1 MRIAADAKNLDGVM
15 PLAATKGAGICNQQA
30 GRVQFQRV
38 DARYSENIRGLTLF
52 PHDGRAAAA
61 ALHVQEFR
69 VIALGRQRAAQ
80 GFGNGFH
87 DVVVHCFLPQHPAR
101 CLYMCVFGVAPFQPC
116 LPYISTPGGKASPA
130 APCGGVF
137 PRPAPPLAMPHMG
150 AYTETMSEKNSH
162 IRLLPPELRNQIAA
176 GEVVERPASVLKE
189 LVENSLD
196 AQAGQIDVCLENGG
210 QSRISVQD
218 DGRGIPAEDLEL
230 AVTRHATSKI
240 RCLEDLERILSYG
253 FRGEALPSIASVS
266 RFTITS
272 ASQDAAGQAVAHR
285 VEVEHGLLKSSGPA
299 ALHKGT
305 LVEVRD
311 LFSNIPARLKFLKT
325 PSTEFRRAQDW
336 LARLALTRP
345 QVGFCLYSGER
356 EALRFLPGQTLA
368 ERLAVLWPRLIVD
381 ALRPFDG
388 RRHGIRAHG
397 LAALPNVSQPRG
409 DRILLYVNGR
419 SVTDKRLLAAVRQA
433 YKGRMTSRDYP
444 QIALF
449 VEMDP
454 AEVDVNVHPA
464 KSEVRF
470 RDESAVFSAV
480 LHAVQGALVTSFDVA
495 EAVWREGA
503 TPAADGRAYDQAGS
517 PASDSPAS
525 DSSGTFGSP
534 DKSYAPGADP
544 GDPAGA
550 APRPQGFWGRL
561 DNPPLVERQER
572 DSAADQGEWHVSA
585 PAASV
590 EGEAGHATYGTL
602 PGFTGRAGLSAPS
615 GLPGPDGASDASAF
629 GAQFSSSS
637 APAGSAGLA
646 AAAQEGFFLEQEDA
660 ACGRMAEDS
669 GTYAAGAGDA
679 ADDRGDVAA
688 GHGGSRQPLRVENM
702 EYLGQVA
709 NTYLVLRDRDGA
721 LILLD
726 QHAAHERVLY
736 TRMRRGGF
744 AGSGQLLAL
753 PLELSLHPA
762 ERERLFEL
770 RENLESLGFVFESSG
785 AGLEV
790 RGMPPVLS
798 RAEARDFL
806 REALAGRKDDL
817 AGMFISM
824 SCKAAIKA
832 GQRLTDDEAAGLLR
846 QWLAAPDR
854 EYCPHGRP
862 CVLRWDGPELEKMFK
877 RRQS

>member
-1 MRIAADAKNLDGVM
+1 
-15 PLAATKGAGICNQQA
+15 
-30 GRVQFQRV
+30 
-38 DARYSENIRGLTLF
+38 
-52 PHDGRAAAA
+52 
-61 ALHVQEFR
+61 
-69 VIALGRQRAAQ
+69 
-80 GFGNGFH
+80 
-87 DVVVHCFLPQHPAR
+87 
-101 CLYMCVFGVAPFQPC
+101 
-116 LPYISTPGGKASPA
+116 
-130 APCGGVF
+130 
-137 PRPAPPLAMPHMG
+137 MPHRG

-196 AQAGQIDVCLENGG
+196 AQACQIDVCLENGG

-218 DGRGIPAEDLEL
+218 DGCGIPAEDLEL

-240 RCLEDLERILSYG
+240 SCLEDLERILSYG

-272 ASQDAAGQAVAHR
+272 AVRDAAGQAAAHR

-299 ALHKGT
+299 ALHRGT

-345 QVGFCLYSGER
+345 QVGFCLHSGER

-419 SVTDKRLLAAVRQA
+419 SVTDKRLLAAVREA

-444 QIALF
+444 QIVLF

-495 EAVWREGA
+495 EAAWHE
-503 TPAADGRAYDQAGS
+503 TAASAPSGSHDMFSVPGGQA
-517 PASDSPAS
+517 D
-525 DSSGTFGSP
+525 F
-534 DKSYAPGADP
+534 
-544 GDPAGA
+544 

-572 DSAADQGEWHVSA
+572 DYADSQGEWRASA
-585 PAASV
+585 PAASP
-590 EGEAGHATYGTL
+590 EGDAGHAAHGVL
-602 PGFTGRAGLSAPS
+602 PGLSGPLGPVGTPGSSGGSAPYEGGDAS
-615 GLPGPDGASDASAF
+615 GAVGLPASAEP
-629 GAQFSSSS
+629 AVL
-637 APAGSAGLA
+637 AGSAPEALFMEREGA
-646 AAAQEGFFLEQEDA
+646 AR
-660 ACGRMAEDS
+660 GRMAEGS
-669 GTYAAGAGDA
+669 GTYAPAHVAGGDAPAGDFS
-679 ADDRGDVAA
+679 A
-688 GHGGSRQPLRVENM
+688 GHDGSRQPLRVENM

-709 NTYLVLRDRDGA
+709 NTYLVLRDRDSA

-753 PLELSLHPA
+753 PLELPLHPA

-790 RGMPPVLS
+790 RGMPPMLS
-798 RAEARDFL
+798 RAEAGDFL

-862 CVLRWDGPELEKMFK
+862 CVLRWDGPDLEKMFK

>member
-1 MRIAADAKNLDGVM
+1 M
-15 PLAATKGAGICNQQA
+15 
-30 GRVQFQRV
+30 
-38 DARYSENIRGLTLF
+38 
-52 PHDGRAAAA
+52 
-61 ALHVQEFR
+61 
-69 VIALGRQRAAQ
+69 
-80 GFGNGFH
+80 
-87 DVVVHCFLPQHPAR
+87 QH
-101 CLYMCVFGVAPFQPC
+101 
-116 LPYISTPGGKASPA
+116 T
-130 APCGGVF
+130 
-137 PRPAPPLAMPHMG
+137 G

-196 AQAGQIDVCLENGG
+196 AQAGQIDVRLENGG
-210 QSRISVQD
+210 QSLISVQD
-218 DGRGIPAEDLEL
+218 DGSGIPADDLEL

-240 RCLEDLERILSYG
+240 TCLEDLERILSYG

-266 RFTITS
+266 RFSITS
-272 ASQDAAGQAVAHR
+272 AHEGEDGRVTAHR
-285 VEVEHGLLKSSGPA
+285 VDVEHGLLKSSGPA
-299 ALHKGT
+299 ALHRGT

-325 PSTEFRRAQDW
+325 PSTEFKRAQDW
-336 LARLALTRP
+336 MARLALTRP
-345 QVGFCLYSGER
+345 EVGFSLHSGER

-368 ERLAVLWPRLIVD
+368 GRLGILWPRLIVD

-388 RRHGIRAHG
+388 QRHGIRAHG

-419 SVTDKRLLAAVRQA
+419 SVTDKRLLAAVREA

-444 QIALF
+444 QIVLF

-470 RDESAVFSAV
+470 RDESAIFSAV

-495 EAVWREGA
+495 DAAWHDAAPMGGTRHAEAEA
-503 TPAADGRAYDQAGS
+503 T
-517 PASDSPAS
+517 
-525 DSSGTFGSP
+525 GT
-534 DKSYAPGADP
+534 
-544 GDPAGA
+544 

-561 DNPPLVERQER
+561 DNPPLMQRPEPEN
-572 DSAADQGEWHVSA
+572 SADEGEWRVSV
-585 PAASV
+585 P
-590 EGEAGHATYGTL
+590 
-602 PGFTGRAGLSAPS
+602 PS
-615 GLPGPDGASDASAF
+615 GQVQGSGQGDAQNLEQNFASSFTPAHAVPHGDASSAGWEQPHGQTPFSGAAREAAGYDAAAHAGAEVQGQPLPDGRFVQPDGADAD
-629 GAQFSSSS
+629 GY
-637 APAGSAGLA
+637 
-646 AAAQEGFFLEQEDA
+646 
-660 ACGRMAEDS
+660 GRMAEDS
-669 GTYAAGAGDA
+669 AAYTATYATDSGTANFDHNTAAYGAA
-679 ADDRGDVAA
+679 PSPDDPTVRD
-688 GHGGSRQPLRVENM
+688 RQPLRVENV

-709 NTYLVLRDRDGA
+709 DTYLVLRDRSGA
-721 LILLD
+721 LLLLD
-726 QHAAHERVLY
+726 QHAAHERILY
-736 TRMRRGGF
+736 ARMRRGGF

-753 PLELSLHPA
+753 PLEMPLHPA

-770 RENLESLGFVFESSG
+770 RGTLESLGFVLETSAS
-785 AGLEV
+785 GLEV

-846 QWLAAPDR
+846 QWLATDDR

-862 CVLRWDGPELEKMFK
+862 CILRWDGVELEKLFK

>member
-1 MRIAADAKNLDGVM
+1 M
-15 PLAATKGAGICNQQA
+15 
-30 GRVQFQRV
+30 
-38 DARYSENIRGLTLF
+38 SENKR
-52 PHDGRAAAA
+52 
-61 ALHVQEFR
+61 
-69 VIALGRQRAAQ
+69 
-80 GFGNGFH
+80 
-87 DVVVHCFLPQHPAR
+87 
-101 CLYMCVFGVAPFQPC
+101 
-116 LPYISTPGGKASPA
+116 
-130 APCGGVF
+130 
-137 PRPAPPLAMPHMG
+137 
-150 AYTETMSEKNSH
+150 H

-218 DGRGIPAEDLEL
+218 DGCGIPAEDLEL

-240 RCLEDLERILSYG
+240 ACLEDLERILSYG

-266 RFTITS
+266 RFSITS
-272 ASQDAAGQAVAHR
+272 AHAGEDGNVTAHR

-299 ALHKGT
+299 ALHRGT

-325 PSTEFRRAQDW
+325 PSTEFKRAQDW

-345 QVGFCLYSGER
+345 EVGFSLHSGER

-368 ERLAVLWPRLIVD
+368 GRLAILWPRLVVD

-388 RRHGIRAHG
+388 QRHGIRAHG

-419 SVTDKRLLAAVRQA
+419 SVTDKRLLAAVREA

-444 QIALF
+444 QIVLF

-470 RDESAVFSAV
+470 RDESAVFSSV
-480 LHAVQGALVTSFDVA
+480 LHAVQAALVTSFDVA
-495 EAVWREGA
+495 D
-503 TPAADGRAYDQAGS
+503 AAWHD
-517 PASDSPAS
+517 
-525 DSSGTFGSP
+525 
-534 DKSYAPGADP
+534 
-544 GDPAGA
+544 AGA
-550 APRPQGFWGRL
+550 SATGGAVHAAPESKGAGPRPLGFWGRL
-561 DNPPLVERQER
+561 DNPPLVERPER
-572 DSAADQGEWHVSA
+572 DDFAGAGQWQGTA
-585 PAASV
+585 PAAMSSTAPAAAYAQNPSRGFGQV
-590 EGEAGHATYGTL
+590 DGPASHYGHNPVGEQAHGPQPPTDPEHGTL
-602 PGFTGRAGLSAPS
+602 S
-615 GLPGPDGASDASAF
+615 F
-629 GAQFSSSS
+629 GAAAHGQAQTVEQSGD
-637 APAGSAGLA
+637 AGIFVRPEAM
-646 AAAQEGFFLEQEDA
+646 DA
-660 ACGRMAEDS
+660 VHGSMAEDS
-669 GTYAAGAGDA
+669 AAYDATPDARSLGPDAAAYAAASYAEGESVRD
-679 ADDRGDVAA
+679 
-688 GHGGSRQPLRVENM
+688 RQPLRVENV

-709 NTYLVLRDRDGA
+709 DTYLVLRDRAGA
-721 LILLD
+721 LLLLD
-726 QHAAHERVLY
+726 QHAAHERILY
-736 TRMRRGGF
+736 ARMRRGAF

-753 PLELSLHPA
+753 PLEMPLHPA
-762 ERERLFEL
+762 ERERLFDL
-770 RENLESLGFVFESSG
+770 RPTLESLGFVLEISAS
-785 AGLEV
+785 GLEV

-817 AGMFISM
+817 ADMFISM

-846 QWLAAPDR
+846 QWLATDAR

-862 CVLRWDGPELEKMFK
+862 CILRWDALELEKLFK

>member
-1 MRIAADAKNLDGVM
+1 M
-15 PLAATKGAGICNQQA
+15 
-30 GRVQFQRV
+30 
-38 DARYSENIRGLTLF
+38 SENKR
-52 PHDGRAAAA
+52 
-61 ALHVQEFR
+61 
-69 VIALGRQRAAQ
+69 
-80 GFGNGFH
+80 
-87 DVVVHCFLPQHPAR
+87 
-101 CLYMCVFGVAPFQPC
+101 
-116 LPYISTPGGKASPA
+116 
-130 APCGGVF
+130 
-137 PRPAPPLAMPHMG
+137 
-150 AYTETMSEKNSH
+150 H

-218 DGRGIPAEDLEL
+218 DGSGIPAEDLEL

-240 RCLEDLERILSYG
+240 ACLEDLERILSYG

-266 RFTITS
+266 RFSITS
-272 ASQDAAGQAVAHR
+272 AHAGEDGNVTAHR

-299 ALHKGT
+299 ALYRGT

-325 PSTEFRRAQDW
+325 PSTEFKRAQDW

-345 QVGFCLYSGER
+345 EVGFSLHSGER

-368 ERLAVLWPRLIVD
+368 GRLAILWPRLVVD

-388 RRHGIRAHG
+388 QRHGIRAHG

-419 SVTDKRLLAAVRQA
+419 SVTDKRLLAAVREA

-444 QIALF
+444 QIVLF

-480 LHAVQGALVTSFDVA
+480 LHAVQAALVTSFDVA
-495 EAVWREGA
+495 D
-503 TPAADGRAYDQAGS
+503 AAWHD
-517 PASDSPAS
+517 
-525 DSSGTFGSP
+525 
-534 DKSYAPGADP
+534 
-544 GDPAGA
+544 AGA
-550 APRPQGFWGRL
+550 ASAGGAARAASESTTGSTGAGSRPMGFWGRL
-561 DNPPLVERQER
+561 DNPPLVERPER
-572 DSAADQGEWHVSA
+572 DDLADAGQWQATA
-585 PAASV
+585 PAAMPSAASAAAYARNPSHGFGQGNGAAHV
-590 EGEAGHATYGTL
+590 DVSSLEDGPASRYGHNQGWEQAHASQPPTGPEHGALSFGAAAHGQARTGEPSSAAGVFVRPEGVNADHGSMGEDCATYG
-602 PGFTGRAGLSAPS
+602 A
-615 GLPGPDGASDASAF
+615 GPDAGSF
-629 GAQFSSSS
+629 GAD
-637 APAGSAGLA
+637 AGSFGADA
-646 AAAQEGFFLEQEDA
+646 AAYTA
-660 ACGRMAEDS
+660 APYADGESGRD
-669 GTYAAGAGDA
+669 
-679 ADDRGDVAA
+679 
-688 GHGGSRQPLRVENM
+688 RQPLRVENV

-709 NTYLVLRDRDGA
+709 DTYLVLRDRAGA
-721 LILLD
+721 LLLLD
-726 QHAAHERVLY
+726 QHAAHERILY
-736 TRMRRGGF
+736 ARMRRGGF

-753 PLELSLHPA
+753 PLEMPLHPA

-770 RENLESLGFVFESSG
+770 RGTLESLGFVLETSG
-785 AGLEV
+785 NGLEV

-817 AGMFISM
+817 ADMFISM

-846 QWLAAPDR
+846 QWLATDAR

-862 CVLRWDGPELEKMFK
+862 CILRWDAVELEKLFK

>member
-1 MRIAADAKNLDGVM
+1 
-15 PLAATKGAGICNQQA
+15 
-30 GRVQFQRV
+30 
-38 DARYSENIRGLTLF
+38 
-52 PHDGRAAAA
+52 
-61 ALHVQEFR
+61 
-69 VIALGRQRAAQ
+69 
-80 GFGNGFH
+80 
-87 DVVVHCFLPQHPAR
+87 
-101 CLYMCVFGVAPFQPC
+101 
-116 LPYISTPGGKASPA
+116 
-130 APCGGVF
+130 
-137 PRPAPPLAMPHMG
+137 
-150 AYTETMSEKNSH
+150 MSEKNRH

-210 QSRISVQD
+210 QSLISVQD
-218 DGRGIPAEDLEL
+218 DGSGIPADDLEL

-240 RCLEDLERILSYG
+240 TCLEDLERILSYG

-266 RFTITS
+266 RFSITS
-272 ASQDAAGQAVAHR
+272 AHEGEDGRVTAHR
-285 VEVEHGLLKSSGPA
+285 VDVEHGLLKSSGPA
-299 ALHKGT
+299 ALHRGT

-325 PSTEFRRAQDW
+325 PSTEFKRAQDW
-336 LARLALTRP
+336 MARLALTRP
-345 QVGFCLYSGER
+345 EVGFSLHSGER

-368 ERLAVLWPRLIVD
+368 GRLGILWPRLIVD

-388 RRHGIRAHG
+388 QRHGIRAHG

-419 SVTDKRLLAAVRQA
+419 SVTDKRLLAAVREA

-444 QIALF
+444 QIVLF

-480 LHAVQGALVTSFDVA
+480 LHSVQGALVTSFDVA
-495 EAVWREGA
+495 DAAWHDAAPTGGSDHAMSGA
-503 TPAADGRAYDQAGS
+503 T
-517 PASDSPAS
+517 
-525 DSSGTFGSP
+525 
-534 DKSYAPGADP
+534 
-544 GDPAGA
+544 GA

-561 DNPPLVERQER
+561 DNPPLMQRPEPEN
-572 DSAADQGEWHVSA
+572 SADEGEWRVSVPFSGQDPSLAQEGGQSLASSFA
-585 PAASV
+585 PAHVDPQGDASGSGW
-590 EGEAGHATYGTL
+590 EQQ
-602 PGFTGRAGLSAPS
+602 GRAPFSNSAQGAAEYGAAAHTGPEIQGQPLPNGLF
-615 GLPGPDGASDASAF
+615 LQPDGADAD
-629 GAQFSSSS
+629 GY
-637 APAGSAGLA
+637 
-646 AAAQEGFFLEQEDA
+646 
-660 ACGRMAEDS
+660 GRMAEDS
-669 GTYAAGAGDA
+669 AAYTAASGVVNTDHNATAYGAA
-679 ADDRGDVAA
+679 PLPDDEPVRD
-688 GHGGSRQPLRVENM
+688 RQPLRVENV

-709 NTYLVLRDRDGA
+709 DTYLVLRDRAGA
-721 LILLD
+721 LLLLD
-726 QHAAHERVLY
+726 QHAAHERILY
-736 TRMRRGGF
+736 ARMRRGGF

-753 PLELSLHPA
+753 PLEMPLHPS

-770 RENLESLGFVFESSG
+770 RGTLESLGFVLETSSS
-785 AGLEV
+785 GLEV

-846 QWLAAPDR
+846 QWLATDDR

-862 CVLRWDGPELEKMFK
+862 CILRWDGVELEKLFK

>member
-1 MRIAADAKNLDGVM
+1 
-15 PLAATKGAGICNQQA
+15 
-30 GRVQFQRV
+30 
-38 DARYSENIRGLTLF
+38 
-52 PHDGRAAAA
+52 
-61 ALHVQEFR
+61 
-69 VIALGRQRAAQ
+69 
-80 GFGNGFH
+80 
-87 DVVVHCFLPQHPAR
+87 
-101 CLYMCVFGVAPFQPC
+101 
-116 LPYISTPGGKASPA
+116 
-130 APCGGVF
+130 
-137 PRPAPPLAMPHMG
+137 
-150 AYTETMSEKNSH
+150 MSEKNSH

-196 AQAGQIDVCLENGG
+196 AQAGQIDVRLENGG

-272 ASQDAAGQAVAHR
+272 ASQDAAEQAAAHR

-419 SVTDKRLLAAVRQA
+419 SVTDKRLLAAVREA

-444 QIALF
+444 QIVLF

-495 EAVWREGA
+495 EAAWHEGA
-503 TPAADGRAYDQAGS
+503 TPAAGGNVYGQA
-517 PASDSPAS
+517 ASSVSGPPVPGVPVS
-525 DSSGTFGSP
+525 GPSGTFGSP
-534 DKSYAPGADP
+534 DMAYGP

-572 DSAADQGEWHVSA
+572 DSAVDQGEWHVSA
-585 PAASV
+585 PAGSPG
-590 EGEAGHATYGTL
+590 EEAGHAAHGTL
-602 PGFTGRAGLSAPS
+602 PGFSDRPGSSAPFGLS
-615 GLPGPDGASDASAF
+615 GPDGASAAPAF
-629 GAQFSSSS
+629 GAPSFSSSD
-637 APAGSAGLA
+637 PAGSAGLA
-646 AAAQEGFFLEQEDA
+646 ATTPEGFFLEPEDS

-669 GTYAAGAGDA
+669 GTYAAGVAHTADA
-679 ADDRGDVAA
+679 PVEMPAA
-688 GHGGSRQPLRVENM
+688 HGVNRQPLRVENM

-709 NTYLVLRDRDGA
+709 NTYLVLRDMGGA

-726 QHAAHERVLY
+726 QHAAHERILY

-753 PLELSLHPA
+753 PLELPLHPA